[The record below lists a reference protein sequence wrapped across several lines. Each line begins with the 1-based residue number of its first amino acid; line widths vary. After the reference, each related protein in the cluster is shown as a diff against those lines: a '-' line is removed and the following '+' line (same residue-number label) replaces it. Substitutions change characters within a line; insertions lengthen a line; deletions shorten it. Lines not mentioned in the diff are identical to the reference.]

1 MSDGEPLRIR
11 RPRQRLERRALGWW
25 AVQALVVVL
34 PPVAV
39 LALLTVLIAPARFWL
54 GLALAIVGAAA
65 TAYVVVMP
73 FWRWRVHRW
82 EVTGDQVYAVS
93 GWFWQRARIAPLARL
108 QTVDT
113 VSGPIQRWFGL
124 AELVVTTASAAGPVR
139 IPGLDRRVA
148 AELAES
154 LAGRAQQMPGDG
166 Q

>member
-1 MSDGEPLRIR
+1 MADGGELRIR

-54 GLALAIVGAAA
+54 GLALAVVGAAG
-65 TAYVVVMP
+65 TSYVIVMP

-82 EVTGDQVYAVS
+82 EVTGEQVYAVS

-154 LAGRAQQMPGDG
+154 LAGRAQRIPGDG